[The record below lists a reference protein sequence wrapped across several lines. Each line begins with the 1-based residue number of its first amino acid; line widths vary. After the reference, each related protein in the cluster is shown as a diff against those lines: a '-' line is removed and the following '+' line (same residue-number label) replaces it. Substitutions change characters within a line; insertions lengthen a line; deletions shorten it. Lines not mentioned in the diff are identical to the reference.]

1 MTTKVHP
8 YGISHSSALGS
19 CDASSFISSST
30 LQLPDNKTANADLPR
45 NPYDVGFYREKVRG
59 MEIHEIE
66 KLVKNVFVPDE
77 CYEFPKT
84 VDANGRS
91 FPPIFFSEPLTHW
104 PDAKSAIKRLISTSS
119 GLHVHTSALL
129 KDILDQS
136 SGKSQPIN
144 VMIDSNLK
152 KKISENRKKLVPV
165 VDTIILAGRLQL
177 PLRGHREDSRYHPEV
192 GEYSEKHVGNF
203 IELLNF
209 RVRAGDTILDSHL
222 KHHDKKASYISKT
235 TQNELIRCCGQF
247 ITEQLLVDVKKSTF
261 YALIA
266 DETCDISNKEQM
278 SLVLRFVDEELNIRE
293 EFFRFIHCSEGMS
306 GKDLASVILKCLN
319 EELNLNIQDCR
330 GQGYDGAG
338 AVAGCINGLA
348 ARIKNLNEKAIY
360 THCFSHRLNLS
371 ICGTC
376 AVQYVRNVLEHVKEA
391 ANFFNS
397 AELREMH
404 WRALSRFC
412 KKRLKS
418 ACKTRWV
425 KRITSLDTFEE
436 LYVAIVFSLEEM
448 SFNVEGKCNRETSSK
463 ASPLLHL
470 LTSFDFIAALVI
482 TRCIFDLTLPVT
494 QLLQS
499 SSNDIADGLN
509 LIEALKKLSR
519 TVRNEVDVYH
529 ANWYSIALTMA
540 EKVGVEEKKPR
551 TCGRQAI
558 RSNVP
563 SESVSDYF
571 KKTIAD
577 HLCSELEKRFDSS
590 ATSIYYGLFLI
601 PSKLLLCL
609 SCGVSWKEK
618 FYSFSSLFLDDL
630 PNPKALDCE
639 LDLWQKYWESSST
652 TCLTEN
658 VSSTL
663 KSVNFPGFENIKVL
677 LKILGE
683 WRGRSLLC
691 ED

>member
-1 MTTKVHP
+1 MTIKGVEP
-8 YGISHSSALGS
+8 RVFQNFEVRVSS
-19 CDASSFISSST
+19 
-30 LQLPDNKTANADLPR
+30 
-45 NPYDVGFYREKVRG
+45 REKVRG

-84 VDANGRS
+84 VDANGCK
-91 FPPIFFSEPLTHW
+91 PLTHW
-104 PDAKSAIKRLISTSS
+104 PDAKSAIKRHISTSS

-136 SGKSQPIN
+136 SG
-144 VMIDSNLK
+144 
-152 KKISENRKKLVPV
+152 
-165 VDTIILAGRLQL
+165 RLQL
-177 PLRGHREDSRYHPEV
+177 PLRGHRDDLSIIL
-192 GEYSEKHVGNF
+192 K
-203 IELLNF
+203 
-209 RVRAGDTILDSHL
+209 DTILETHL
-222 KHHDKKASYISKT
+222 KHHDKNASYNSKT

-247 ITEQLLVDVKKSTF
+247 ITEQLLVEVKKSKF

-278 SLVLRFVDEELNIRE
+278 SLVLRFVDEEFNIRE

-330 GQGYDGAG
+330 GLGYDGAG

-371 ICGTC
+371 ICGIC
-376 AVQYVRNVLEHVKEA
+376 AVQQLILEKCIREHCPD
-391 ANFFNS
+391 S
-397 AELREMH
+397 A
-404 WRALSRFC
+404 

-425 KRITSLDTFEE
+425 ERITSLDTFEE

-448 SFNVEGKCNRETSSK
+448 SFNVE
-463 ASPLLHL
+463 
-470 LTSFDFIAALVI
+470 
-482 TRCIFDLTLPVT
+482 VT

-499 SSNDIADGLN
+499 SSKDIADGLN

-519 TVRNEVDVYH
+519 NVRNEVDVYR

-571 KKTIAD
+571 KKTITIPLAD

-630 PNPKALDCE
+630 PNPKALDGE
-639 LDLWQKYWESSST
+639 LDLWRKYWESSST
-652 TCLTEN
+652 TCLPEN

-663 KSVNFPGFENIKVL
+663 KSVSFPGFENIKVL
-677 LKILGE
+677 LKILGTIPVTSCE
-683 WRGRSLLC
+683 CERSFSALRRLKNCTRSTMAADRLNGLALLYIHQDINLDI
-691 ED
+691 EKL

>member
-1 MTTKVHP
+1 
-8 YGISHSSALGS
+8 
-19 CDASSFISSST
+19 
-30 LQLPDNKTANADLPR
+30 
-45 NPYDVGFYREKVRG
+45 
-59 MEIHEIE
+59 
-66 KLVKNVFVPDE
+66 
-77 CYEFPKT
+77 
-84 VDANGRS
+84 
-91 FPPIFFSEPLTHW
+91 
-104 PDAKSAIKRLISTSS
+104 
-119 GLHVHTSALL
+119 
-129 KDILDQS
+129 
-136 SGKSQPIN
+136 
-144 VMIDSNLK
+144 
-152 KKISENRKKLVPV
+152 
-165 VDTIILAGRLQL
+165 
-177 PLRGHREDSRYHPEV
+177 
-192 GEYSEKHVGNF
+192 
-203 IELLNF
+203 
-209 RVRAGDTILDSHL
+209 
-222 KHHDKKASYISKT
+222 
-235 TQNELIRCCGQF
+235 
-247 ITEQLLVDVKKSTF
+247 
-261 YALIA
+261 
-266 DETCDISNKEQM
+266 
-278 SLVLRFVDEELNIRE
+278 
-293 EFFRFIHCSEGMS
+293 MS

-376 AVQYVRNVLEHVKEA
+376 AVQYVRNVLEHVKEV

-397 AELREMH
+397 SQCRQLILEKCIGERCPDSA
-404 WRALSRFC
+404 

-425 KRITSLDTFEE
+425 ERITSLGTFEE
-436 LYVAIVFSLEEM
+436 LYVAIVFSLKEM

-509 LIEALKKLSR
+509 LIEALKTLSR

-571 KKTIAD
+571 KKTITIPLAD

-609 SCGVSWKEK
+609 SCGVSWKEN

-630 PNPKALDCE
+630 PNPKALDGE

-652 TCLTEN
+652 TCLPEN

-677 LKILGE
+677 LKILGTIPVTSCE
-683 WRGRSLLC
+683 CERSFSALRRLKNYTRSTMAADRLNGLALLYIHQDINLDI
-691 ED
+691 EKL